1 MPRSIDDHS
10 SVGPVPF
17 VFGRSF
23 TTPTV
28 VGRGSVTFGCVASSH
43 RLGPSTA
50 RVIEWS
56 VLVAALASIPGVYLH
71 ASKGSAH
78 DWGVLLGWVIWV
90 VFAVEVVAMTIASH
104 DRRSWLRSHQFE
116 LFVTVTSFPLF
127 LDLPGVRELIGV
139 APVLG
144 TVKFLK
150 ALKILKLAKVFRLLH
165 ASSLVGWLVRLAS
178 ALLALVVLGLVGAMA
193 TEKKVPTPAHGVA
206 RLGDEIARVFD
217 TSGEIVTIALVVG
230 AIGAVEWWAWRGRRT
245 SAS

>member
-1 MPRSIDDHS
+1 M
-10 SVGPVPF
+10 G
-17 VFGRSF
+17 GR
-23 TTPTV
+23 
-28 VGRGSVTFGCVASSH
+28 SVTFGSVASAH
-43 RLGPSTA
+43 RLGPTTA
-50 RVIEWS
+50 RAIEWS
-56 VLVAALASIPGVYLH
+56 VLLAALASIPGVYLH

-78 DWGVLLGWVIWV
+78 DWGVAVGWIVWV
-90 VFAVEVVAMTIASH
+90 VFAVEVVVMTIAAH
-104 DRRSWLRSHQFE
+104 DRRGWLRSHQFE

-165 ASSLVGWLVRLAS
+165 ASSLAGWLVRLAS

-217 TSGEIVTIALVVG
+217 TSGEVVTIALVVL

-245 SAS
+245 STG